1 MGKPREKKHPLE
13 DNPFVEGFLDWMG
26 SEEGQS
32 SIEVS
37 TTLWELMEDA
47 QLDARGRK
55 ILWPDAQ
62 GLSIDQSVERI
73 HKLYPQFPGER
84 IASFLTSWIEQY
96 APENYSEE
104 QLDELDQLTESW
116 IDEYERQVKSAAKRP
131 RTRHS

>member
-1 MGKPREKKHPLE
+1 MGKLRQKKHPLE
-13 DNPFVEGFLDWMG
+13 DNPFVEGFLDWMD

-37 TTLWELMEDA
+37 TTVWELMKDV

-55 ILWPDAQ
+55 ILWLDAQ
-62 GLSIDQSVERI
+62 GLSIDQSVQRI
-73 HKLYPQFPGER
+73 HRVYPQFPCER

-104 QLDELDQLTESW
+104 QLDELDWLTEPW
-116 IDEYERQVKSAAKRP
+116 IDEYGRQVKSAAKRP